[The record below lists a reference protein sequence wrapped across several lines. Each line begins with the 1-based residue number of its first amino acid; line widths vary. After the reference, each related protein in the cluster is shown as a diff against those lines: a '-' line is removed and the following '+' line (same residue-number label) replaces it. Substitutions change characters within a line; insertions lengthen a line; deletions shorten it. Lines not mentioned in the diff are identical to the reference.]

1 LPPRAPGRA
10 KPGCE
15 YVMFDVTLPSLISH
29 LVVGLAEGMIF
40 VLLAL
45 GLSLIFGL
53 LGIVNFAHGSLF
65 VLGAY
70 FGFFVFGLT
79 GSFWLALL
87 VGPVMVGVIGL
98 LIEKGLVRP
107 LYGRRSADDSLLITF
122 GCSLV
127 IVDLV
132 RLIWGKRGVEFDPPL
147 GFQGALDLGVTLFP
161 MYWLVVIGA
170 TLLVL
175 AGLTWF
181 LVGTDLGLIIRA
193 GTREPLMTRALGIKL
208 GRVRFLVFGIGAA
221 LAGLAGVLSGP
232 ISQVSP
238 DMGVSTVIEAFVV
251 VVVGGM
257 GSIGGAV
264 LAGLLL
270 GQVVSLTE
278 MIAPTVGGI
287 SIFMA
292 MAVVLLVRPT
302 GLLGEAGFNE

>member
-1 LPPRAPGRA
+1 MGI
-10 KPGCE
+10 
-15 YVMFDVTLPSLISH
+15 FDVSLSSLISH
-29 LVVGLAEGMIF
+29 LVVGLADGMIF

-53 LGIVNFAHGSLF
+53 LGIINFAHGSLF

-79 GSFWLALL
+79 GNFWLALL
-87 VGPVMVGVIGL
+87 IGPVLVGLVGL
-98 LIEKGLVRP
+98 VIEKILIRP

-132 RLIWGKRGVEFDPPL
+132 RLIWGKRGVEFDPPP
-147 GFQGALDLGVTLFP
+147 GFDGALDLGVTLFP
-161 MYWLVVIGA
+161 MYWLVIIGG

-175 AGLTWF
+175 AGLGWF

-208 GRVRFLVFGIGAA
+208 SQVRFLVFGLGAG

-232 ISQVSP
+232 INQVSP

-251 VVVGGM
+251 VVIGGM

-264 LAGLLL
+264 LAGLFL
-270 GQVVSLTE
+270 GQVVSFTE
-278 MIAPTVGGI
+278 MFAPTMGGI
-287 SIFMA
+287 SIYMA

>member
-1 LPPRAPGRA
+1 MSILG
-10 KPGCE
+10 
-15 YVMFDVTLPSLISH
+15 VTFSSLVSH
-29 LVVGLAEGMIF
+29 LVVGVADGMIF

-70 FGFFVFGLT
+70 FGFFIFGLT

-87 VGPVMVGVIGL
+87 IGPVMVGCVGL
-98 LIEKGLVRP
+98 LVEKVLIQP
-107 LYGRRSADDSLLITF
+107 LSGRKSADDSLLVTF

-127 IVDLV
+127 IVDLI
-132 RLIWGKRGVEFDPPL
+132 RLIWGKRGVEFDPPV
-147 GFQGALDLGVTLFP
+147 GFDGAMDLGVTLFP
-161 MYWLVVIGA
+161 TYWLVIIGG
-170 TLLVL
+170 TIVVL
-175 AGLTWF
+175 AGLAWF
-181 LVGTDLGLIIRA
+181 LVGTDLGIIIRA
-193 GTREPLMTRALGIKL
+193 GTRDPMMTRALGIKL
-208 GRVRFLVFGIGAA
+208 KQVRFLVFGIGAA

-232 ISQVSP
+232 IRQVSP

-251 VVVGGM
+251 VVIGGM
-257 GSIGGAV
+257 GSIWGAV

-278 MIAPTVGGI
+278 MIAPTMGGI

-292 MAVVLLVRPT
+292 MAVVLLIRPS
-302 GLLGEAGFNE
+302 GLLGDAGDLP